1 MKIPKGM
8 TEEQVVATINKVVS
22 RYANRFRFGYYDA
35 DDIRQEAFIIAM
47 EALDRYDNDR
57 PLENFLAVHVKNR
70 LSNFKRDKFFRRP
83 QDSADGELPPRSEA
97 KKFLMEPLNIE
108 AIRDE
113 HEVNMSNSDDF
124 VEAVDT
130 AELFLLI
137 DQNLSISFRAD
148 YLRMMHGVYVPKPRR
163 EQIHQEIISIFQ
175 QHHKGDLE

>member
-8 TEEQVVATINKVVS
+8 TEEEVVETINKVVN
-22 RYANRFRFGYYDA
+22 RYAYRFKFGYYDT
-35 DDIRQEAFIIAM
+35 DDIKQEAFIIAM

-83 QDSADGELPPRSEA
+83 QDFANGELPPRSEA

-108 AIRDE
+108 NIRDE
-113 HEVNMSNSDDF
+113 HEANMSDADDF

-137 DQNLSISFRAD
+137 DQYLPIALRAD

-163 EQIHQEIISIFQ
+163 EQIHEEISSIFRKHQ
-175 QHHKGDLE
+175 WGDLE

>member
-35 DDIRQEAFIIAM
+35 DDIKQEAFIIAM

-83 QDSADGELPPRSEA
+83 ADPDNDQLPPKSEI

-108 AIRDE
+108 TIRDE

-137 DQNLSISFRAD
+137 DQHLSISFRAD

-175 QHHKGDLE
+175 QHHRGDLE